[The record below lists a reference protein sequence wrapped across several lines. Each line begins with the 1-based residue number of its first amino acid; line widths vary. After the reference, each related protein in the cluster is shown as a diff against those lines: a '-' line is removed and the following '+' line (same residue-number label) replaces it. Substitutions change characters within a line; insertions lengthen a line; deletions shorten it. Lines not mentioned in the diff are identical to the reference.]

1 MAQATRDPSS
11 FRNNVMLKQEGSG
24 MGFYGYVPLG
34 RRHLLYHGLCQVAT
48 TPGQEVFRQTALF
61 RLQRVPALPK
71 AVQSPRPR

>member
-34 RRHLLYHGLCQVAT
+34 RRHLLYHGLWPGRHDARSGGLSADSSVPVAESACSAQ
-48 TPGQEVFRQTALF
+48 G
-61 RLQRVPALPK
+61 
-71 AVQSPRPR
+71 SPES